1 MAASSD
7 ILTAGLVVNSN
18 GDGGCKGKAFG
29 LEGWELLLLCGE
41 GESDGGCK
49 GKAFGLE
56 GWELLLLWG
65 RGEVIGGFAGLART
79 RAKASSCATL
89 NLSAWRK

>member
-1 MAASSD
+1 MV
-7 ILTAGLVVNSN
+7 AGDVS
-18 GDGGCKGKAFG
+18 DGGCKGKAFG

-56 GWELLLLWG
+56 GWELLLLWS
-65 RGEVIGGFAGLART
+65 EGG
-79 RAKASSCATL
+79 K
-89 NLSAWRK
+89 

>member
-1 MAASSD
+1 MV
-7 ILTAGLVVNSN
+7 AGDGS
-18 GDGGCKGKAFG
+18 DGGCEGKAFG

-65 RGEVIGGFAGLART
+65 REEVIGGFAASRT
-79 RAKASSCATL
+79 CLKISACRSWNAWAWCRCSMFFSS
-89 NLSAWRK
+89 